1 MKRPLTTLL
10 LFTVALLSVSC
21 SYSNML
27 LDDERQL
34 VISNDES
41 KIKLTTKRVERE
53 RINLGKVYVDQ
64 MVLAAD
70 DERCIVYEDI
80 RTANG
85 YRFNY
90 SYKRS
95 IDLIFN
101 AYRVDTIKR
110 YGDLTLY
117 RLTLRDKERSTLN
130 LLALTASK
138 QSLKLVYGFDDERR
152 TKIEKDLEHNST
164 VIYSDLSFKSA
175 RRDHCIK
182 SLWQPRLLILD
193 NLIVKKGGGLRI
205 GQ

>member
-1 MKRPLTTLL
+1 M
-10 LFTVALLSVSC
+10 S
-21 SYSNML
+21 